1 MKQIEVTC
9 PCCETLMVV
18 DVLTQKIM
26 RHAKP
31 GQVDETGKAVL
42 DEGRWDS
49 AQDKVSKRT
58 ERGRDQFE
66 NALGKEKTREG
77 DLDDLFDAAQRKL
90 RERRERLEGEEPGE
104 A

>member
-9 PCCETLMVV
+9 PCCEAVLQV
-18 DVLTQKIM
+18 DVLTQKVM

-31 GQVDETGKAVL
+31 SQVDETGKAVL

-49 AQDKVSKRT
+49 AQQTVSDRG

-66 NALGKEKTREG
+66 DALGKEKTREG

-90 RERRERLEGEEPGE
+90 RERRKRMEDEGPGLS
-104 A
+104 

>member
-9 PCCETLMVV
+9 PCCDTVMVV
-18 DVLTQKIM
+18 DVLTQKVM

-31 GQVDETGKAVL
+31 SQVDETGKAVL

-49 AQDKVSKRT
+49 AQDKVSKRV
-58 ERGRDQFE
+58 ERGRNEFE
-66 NALGKEKTREG
+66 EALGKEQTREE

-90 RERRERLEGEEPGE
+90 RERRERMEEEGPGG

>member
-9 PCCETLMVV
+9 PCCDTVMVV
-18 DVLTQKIM
+18 DVLTQKVM

-31 GQVDETGKAVL
+31 EQVDETGKAVL

-49 AQDKVSKRT
+49 AQDKVSKRG
-58 ERGRDQFE
+58 ERGRDEFE
-66 NALGKEKTREG
+66 EALGKEQNREE

-90 RERRERLEGEEPGE
+90 RKRRERLEEEGPGG

>member
-9 PCCETLMVV
+9 PCCDTVMVV
-18 DVLTQKIM
+18 DVLTSKIM

-31 GQVDETGKAVL
+31 SQVDETGKPVL

-49 AQDKVSKRT
+49 AQNKVSKRA
-58 ERGRDQFE
+58 ERGRDEFE
-66 NALGKEKTREG
+66 DALGKEKTREE

-90 RERRERLEGEEPGE
+90 RARQERLEEEGPGG